1 MSNKNSHKEAI
12 IENSYVDV
20 HLAINMAMLE
30 YPHIL
35 ARPEESSPTLASQA
49 TSFIMDSGIGNEN
62 MTNKD
67 IFNRADYLNA
77 DIVVC
82 KDTIDNPKATT
93 SSVVDMCMLNENK
106 FKLIIP
112 LQASNTTNRVEH
124 YYTMKDKLQTY
135 GFDIQDHRI
144 GIGGIKDDSIVK
156 QITTTKRVVDNIDS
170 TVETHAFG
178 CGMNRE
184 WVAAIRKE
192 PTLLTS
198 LDSST
203 IVMQVNNGKTFNA
216 DMSTTKNTLPRGK
229 KSTCINAMQIE
240 TNIYK
245 FNHLI
250 SDFIRDVDAINTFNS
265 DTLTKMFD

>member
-1 MSNKNSHKEAI
+1 MSNKALHKEAI
-12 IENSYVDV
+12 VENSYVDI
-20 HLAINMAMLE
+20 HLAVNMAMLE

-49 TSFIMDSGIGNEN
+49 TSFIMDSGIGNAD
-62 MTNKD
+62 MTNED

-82 KDTIDNPKATT
+82 KDTIDNPAATT
-93 SSVVDMCMLNENK
+93 SSVVDMCMLNEDK

-112 LQASNTTNRVEH
+112 LQASDEMNRVDH
-124 YYTMKDKLQTY
+124 YYTMKDELQTY
-135 GFDIQDHRI
+135 GFDIQNHRI
-144 GIGGIKDDSIVK
+144 GIGGVKDDSIID
-156 QITTTKRVVDNIDS
+156 QITTTKYVVDGIDS
-170 TVETHAFG
+170 DVETHAFG

-216 DMSTTKNTLPRGK
+216 DMTTEKNTLPRGE
-229 KSTCINAMQIE
+229 KSTCLNAMQIE

-250 SDFIRDVDAINTFNS
+250 SDFIRDVDAIETFNS
-265 DTLTKMFD
+265 DTLTELFN